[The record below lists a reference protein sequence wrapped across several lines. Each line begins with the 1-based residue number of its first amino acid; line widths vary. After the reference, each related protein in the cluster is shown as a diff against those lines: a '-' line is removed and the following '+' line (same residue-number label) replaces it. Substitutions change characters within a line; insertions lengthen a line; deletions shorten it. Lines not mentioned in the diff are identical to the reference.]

1 MVDTHCH
8 LSKEIYENLDEI
20 INNMKGIMIISATNT
35 KEIKEVIELTE
46 KYDNIYATIGIHP
59 EEADNYKEDDL
70 KYLESFLNHPKVVG
84 IGEIGLDYHYTKEN
98 KENQKEL
105 FIKQLKLA
113 NIYHKTLVIHCREA
127 LEDAYNILKEVKN
140 KELKGVMHCYSG
152 NIDEAKK
159 LIEIN
164 MSLGI
169 GGVLTFKNEKTLK
182 EVVKTLDIENFVL
195 ETDSPYLTPEPFRGK
210 KNEPANVKYV
220 ANKISELKNITL
232 DEVANITTANAKRLF
247 DLPF

>member
-8 LSKEIYENLDEI
+8 LSKEIYENLEEI
-20 INNMKGIMIISATNT
+20 INNMKGIMIVSAVNI
-35 KEIKEVIELTE
+35 KEIKEALTLAE
-46 KYDNIYATIGIHP
+46 KYLNIFVTIGLHP
-59 EEADNYKEDDL
+59 EEADNYTDKDL
-70 KYLESFLNHPKVVG
+70 EYLEKHLKHPKVVG

-98 KENQKEL
+98 KDKQQEL
-105 FIKQLKLA
+105 FIKQIKLA
-113 NIYHKTLVIHCREA
+113 NFYKKTLVIHCREA

-159 LIEIN
+159 LIELN

-169 GGVLTFKNEKTLK
+169 GGVLTFKNEKKLK
-182 EVVKTLDIENFVL
+182 EVVKTLDIKYFVL

-220 ANKISELKNITL
+220 AMKISELKNINFN
-232 DEVANITTANAKRLF
+232 EVIKTTSNNAKRLF
-247 DLPF
+247 DLPI